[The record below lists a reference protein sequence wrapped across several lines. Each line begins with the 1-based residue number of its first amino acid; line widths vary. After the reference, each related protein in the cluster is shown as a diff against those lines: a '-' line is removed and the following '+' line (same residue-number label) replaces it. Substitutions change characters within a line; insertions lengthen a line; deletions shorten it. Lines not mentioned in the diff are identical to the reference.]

1 MTGDFFLTNWFLE
14 AMRWIYS
21 LTCAISESGF
31 GNVFLTIL
39 ISTILLRAL
48 TIFSDIKTRKSSAK
62 MAEVQPEIQR
72 LQKKYANDP
81 RRFQA
86 EQTKLMK
93 EKGVS
98 MWGSCLPM
106 LITMPLF
113 FCFIAAFRYW
123 GYEMN
128 LRLLVDENAME
139 LFKSFKFLWINNI
152 WQPDNGLTP
161 VLANGASFLATPQ
174 LSNLL
179 YLQEPGVGE
188 KLVEMGLAVTK
199 VYQGGVSYQLLSND
213 AAIAIYDAA
222 IQPFLDVYK
231 GYNNGWFVMSILAG
245 GTNFRELGGYE
256 ADEGKH
262 VKWGQIWRGIP
273 TCKLTGEADRAKL
286 DALGLRLILDLR
298 STEEARREPDYVP
311 DGARLVQICGL
322 CAEDGRE
329 ISFAPDDID
338 ALMKGRK
345 ETPDGSFFVQTMY
358 ERMLF
363 GNKAFKELFRALE
376 AGETPI
382 LFHCSA
388 GKDRT
393 GVAAMLILL
402 ALGASDET
410 ICADYLQTNLCRK
423 AEIEAR
429 MAAHADEIAKDPRR
443 ENFHRSAAGVSPE
456 AAPFVLRTIRAKYG
470 NAENYLEKEYGLTPA
485 RLMRLRRMYLE

>member
-98 MWGSCLPM
+98 MSGSCLPM

-199 VYQGGVSYQLLSND
+199 VYQGGVSYQILSND

-245 GTNFRELGGYE
+245 GTNFLSAWLMTKNTPAANEE
-256 ADEGKH
+256 AAKST
-262 VKWGQIWRGIP
+262 KWMNYLFPVMSFIFCLNYNAAFAIYW
-273 TCKLTGEADRAKL
+273 TLTSVIMIIVN
-286 DALGLRLILDLR
+286 LILNKKFPR
-298 STEEARREPDYVP
+298 TEPAK
-311 DGARLVQICGL
+311 
-322 CAEDGRE
+322 ED
-329 ISFAPDDID
+329 A
-338 ALMKGRK
+338 
-345 ETPDGSFFVQTMY
+345 
-358 ERMLF
+358 
-363 GNKAFKELFRALE
+363 NK
-376 AGETPI
+376 
-382 LFHCSA
+382 
-388 GKDRT
+388 
-393 GVAAMLILL
+393 
-402 ALGASDET
+402 
-410 ICADYLQTNLCRK
+410 
-423 AEIEAR
+423 
-429 MAAHADEIAKDPRR
+429 
-443 ENFHRSAAGVSPE
+443 
-456 AAPFVLRTIRAKYG
+456 
-470 NAENYLEKEYGLTPA
+470 
-485 RLMRLRRMYLE
+485 

>member
-199 VYQGGVSYQLLSND
+199 VYQGGVSSQILSND

-231 GYNNGWFVMSILAG
+231 GYNNGWFIMSILAG
-245 GTNFRELGGYE
+245 GTNFLSAWLMTKNTPAANEE
-256 ADEGKH
+256 AAKST
-262 VKWGQIWRGIP
+262 KWMNYLFPVMSFIFCLNYNAAFAIYW
-273 TCKLTGEADRAKL
+273 TLTSVIMIIVN
-286 DALGLRLILDLR
+286 LILNKKFPR
-298 STEEARREPDYVP
+298 TEPAKE
-311 DGARLVQICGL
+311 GA
-322 CAEDGRE
+322 D
-329 ISFAPDDID
+329 
-338 ALMKGRK
+338 K
-345 ETPDGSFFVQTMY
+345 
-358 ERMLF
+358 
-363 GNKAFKELFRALE
+363 
-376 AGETPI
+376 
-382 LFHCSA
+382 
-388 GKDRT
+388 
-393 GVAAMLILL
+393 
-402 ALGASDET
+402 
-410 ICADYLQTNLCRK
+410 
-423 AEIEAR
+423 
-429 MAAHADEIAKDPRR
+429 
-443 ENFHRSAAGVSPE
+443 
-456 AAPFVLRTIRAKYG
+456 
-470 NAENYLEKEYGLTPA
+470 
-485 RLMRLRRMYLE
+485 

>member
-1 MTGDFFLTNWFLE
+1 
-14 AMRWIYS
+14 MRWIYS

-199 VYQGGVSYQLLSND
+199 VYQGGVSYQILSND

-231 GYNNGWFVMSILAG
+231 GYNNGWFIMSILAG
-245 GTNFRELGGYE
+245 GTNFLSAWLMTKNTPAANEE
-256 ADEGKH
+256 AAKST
-262 VKWGQIWRGIP
+262 KWMNYLFPVMSFIFCLNYNAAFAIYW
-273 TCKLTGEADRAKL
+273 TLTSVIMIIVN
-286 DALGLRLILDLR
+286 LILNKKFPR
-298 STEEARREPDYVP
+298 TEPAK
-311 DGARLVQICGL
+311 
-322 CAEDGRE
+322 ED
-329 ISFAPDDID
+329 A
-338 ALMKGRK
+338 
-345 ETPDGSFFVQTMY
+345 
-358 ERMLF
+358 
-363 GNKAFKELFRALE
+363 NK
-376 AGETPI
+376 
-382 LFHCSA
+382 
-388 GKDRT
+388 
-393 GVAAMLILL
+393 
-402 ALGASDET
+402 
-410 ICADYLQTNLCRK
+410 
-423 AEIEAR
+423 
-429 MAAHADEIAKDPRR
+429 
-443 ENFHRSAAGVSPE
+443 
-456 AAPFVLRTIRAKYG
+456 
-470 NAENYLEKEYGLTPA
+470 
-485 RLMRLRRMYLE
+485 

>member
-199 VYQGGVSYQLLSND
+199 VYQGGVSYQLLSNET
-213 AAIAIYDAA
+213 AIAIYDAA

-231 GYNNGWFVMSILAG
+231 GYNNGWFIMSIIAG
-245 GTNFRELGGYE
+245 GTNFLSAWLMTKNTPAANEE
-256 ADEGKH
+256 AAKST
-262 VKWGQIWRGIP
+262 KWMNYLFPVMSFIFCLNYNAAFAIYW
-273 TCKLTGEADRAKL
+273 TLTSVIMIIVN
-286 DALGLRLILDLR
+286 LILNKKFPR
-298 STEEARREPDYVP
+298 TEPAK
-311 DGARLVQICGL
+311 
-322 CAEDGRE
+322 ED
-329 ISFAPDDID
+329 A
-338 ALMKGRK
+338 
-345 ETPDGSFFVQTMY
+345 
-358 ERMLF
+358 
-363 GNKAFKELFRALE
+363 NK
-376 AGETPI
+376 
-382 LFHCSA
+382 
-388 GKDRT
+388 
-393 GVAAMLILL
+393 
-402 ALGASDET
+402 
-410 ICADYLQTNLCRK
+410 
-423 AEIEAR
+423 
-429 MAAHADEIAKDPRR
+429 
-443 ENFHRSAAGVSPE
+443 
-456 AAPFVLRTIRAKYG
+456 
-470 NAENYLEKEYGLTPA
+470 
-485 RLMRLRRMYLE
+485 

>member
-199 VYQGGVSYQLLSND
+199 VYQGGVSYQLLSNET
-213 AAIAIYDAA
+213 AIAIYDAA

-231 GYNNGWFVMSILAG
+231 GYNNGWFIMSILAG
-245 GTNFRELGGYE
+245 GTNFLSAWLMTKKTPAANEE
-256 ADEGKH
+256 AAKST
-262 VKWGQIWRGIP
+262 KWMNYLFPIMSFIFCLNYNAAFAIYW
-273 TCKLTGEADRAKL
+273 TLTSVIMIIVN
-286 DALGLRLILDLR
+286 LILNKKFPR
-298 STEEARREPDYVP
+298 TEPAK
-311 DGARLVQICGL
+311 
-322 CAEDGRE
+322 ED
-329 ISFAPDDID
+329 
-338 ALMKGRK
+338 
-345 ETPDGSFFVQTMY
+345 
-358 ERMLF
+358 
-363 GNKAFKELFRALE
+363 
-376 AGETPI
+376 
-382 LFHCSA
+382 
-388 GKDRT
+388 
-393 GVAAMLILL
+393 
-402 ALGASDET
+402 
-410 ICADYLQTNLCRK
+410 ADK
-423 AEIEAR
+423 
-429 MAAHADEIAKDPRR
+429 
-443 ENFHRSAAGVSPE
+443 
-456 AAPFVLRTIRAKYG
+456 
-470 NAENYLEKEYGLTPA
+470 
-485 RLMRLRRMYLE
+485 

>member
-48 TIFSDIKTRKSSAK
+48 TIFSDITTRKSSAK

-199 VYQGGVSYQLLSND
+199 VYQGGVSYQILSND

-231 GYNNGWFVMSILAG
+231 GYNNGWFIMSILAG
-245 GTNFRELGGYE
+245 GTNFLSAWLMTKNTPAANEE
-256 ADEGKH
+256 AAKST
-262 VKWGQIWRGIP
+262 KWMNYLFPVMSFIFCLNYNAAFAIYW
-273 TCKLTGEADRAKL
+273 TLTSVIMIIVN
-286 DALGLRLILDLR
+286 LILNKKFPR
-298 STEEARREPDYVP
+298 TEPAK
-311 DGARLVQICGL
+311 
-322 CAEDGRE
+322 ED
-329 ISFAPDDID
+329 A
-338 ALMKGRK
+338 
-345 ETPDGSFFVQTMY
+345 
-358 ERMLF
+358 
-363 GNKAFKELFRALE
+363 NK
-376 AGETPI
+376 
-382 LFHCSA
+382 
-388 GKDRT
+388 
-393 GVAAMLILL
+393 
-402 ALGASDET
+402 
-410 ICADYLQTNLCRK
+410 
-423 AEIEAR
+423 
-429 MAAHADEIAKDPRR
+429 
-443 ENFHRSAAGVSPE
+443 
-456 AAPFVLRTIRAKYG
+456 
-470 NAENYLEKEYGLTPA
+470 
-485 RLMRLRRMYLE
+485 

>member
-245 GTNFRELGGYE
+245 GTNFLSAWLMTKNTPAANEE
-256 ADEGKH
+256 AAKST
-262 VKWGQIWRGIP
+262 KWMNYLFPVMSFIFCLNYNAAFAIYW
-273 TCKLTGEADRAKL
+273 TLTSVIMIIVN
-286 DALGLRLILDLR
+286 LILNKKFPK
-298 STEEARREPDYVP
+298 TEPVK
-311 DGARLVQICGL
+311 
-322 CAEDGRE
+322 ED
-329 ISFAPDDID
+329 A
-338 ALMKGRK
+338 
-345 ETPDGSFFVQTMY
+345 
-358 ERMLF
+358 
-363 GNKAFKELFRALE
+363 NK
-376 AGETPI
+376 
-382 LFHCSA
+382 
-388 GKDRT
+388 
-393 GVAAMLILL
+393 
-402 ALGASDET
+402 
-410 ICADYLQTNLCRK
+410 
-423 AEIEAR
+423 
-429 MAAHADEIAKDPRR
+429 
-443 ENFHRSAAGVSPE
+443 
-456 AAPFVLRTIRAKYG
+456 
-470 NAENYLEKEYGLTPA
+470 
-485 RLMRLRRMYLE
+485 

>member
-72 LQKKYANDP
+72 LQKRYANDP

-199 VYQGGVSYQLLSND
+199 VYQGGVSYQLLSNET
-213 AAIAIYDAA
+213 AIAIYDAA

-231 GYNNGWFVMSILAG
+231 GYNNGWFIMSILAG
-245 GTNFRELGGYE
+245 GTNFLSAWLMTKNTPAANEE
-256 ADEGKH
+256 AAKST
-262 VKWGQIWRGIP
+262 KWMNYLFPVMSFIFCLNYNAAFAIYW
-273 TCKLTGEADRAKL
+273 TLTSVIMIIVN
-286 DALGLRLILDLR
+286 LILNKKFPR
-298 STEEARREPDYVP
+298 TEPAK
-311 DGARLVQICGL
+311 
-322 CAEDGRE
+322 ED
-329 ISFAPDDID
+329 
-338 ALMKGRK
+338 
-345 ETPDGSFFVQTMY
+345 
-358 ERMLF
+358 
-363 GNKAFKELFRALE
+363 
-376 AGETPI
+376 
-382 LFHCSA
+382 
-388 GKDRT
+388 
-393 GVAAMLILL
+393 
-402 ALGASDET
+402 
-410 ICADYLQTNLCRK
+410 ADK
-423 AEIEAR
+423 
-429 MAAHADEIAKDPRR
+429 
-443 ENFHRSAAGVSPE
+443 
-456 AAPFVLRTIRAKYG
+456 
-470 NAENYLEKEYGLTPA
+470 
-485 RLMRLRRMYLE
+485 

>member
-199 VYQGGVSYQLLSND
+199 VYQGGVSYQLLSNET
-213 AAIAIYDAA
+213 AIAIYDAA

-245 GTNFRELGGYE
+245 GTNFLS
-256 ADEGKH
+256 A
-262 VKWGQIWRGIP
+262 W
-273 TCKLTGEADRAKL
+273 
-286 DALGLRLILDLR
+286 
-298 STEEARREPDYVP
+298 
-311 DGARLVQICGL
+311 
-322 CAEDGRE
+322 
-329 ISFAPDDID
+329 
-338 ALMKGRK
+338 LMTK
-345 ETPDGSFFVQTMY
+345 
-358 ERMLF
+358 
-363 GNKAFKELFRALE
+363 N
-376 AGETPI
+376 
-382 LFHCSA
+382 
-388 GKDRT
+388 
-393 GVAAMLILL
+393 
-402 ALGASDET
+402 
-410 ICADYLQTNLCRK
+410 
-423 AEIEAR
+423 
-429 MAAHADEIAKDPRR
+429 
-443 ENFHRSAAGVSPE
+443 
-456 AAPFVLRTIRAKYG
+456 
-470 NAENYLEKEYGLTPA
+470 TPA
-485 RLMRLRRMYLE
+485 AN

>member
-199 VYQGGVSYQLLSND
+199 VYQGGVSYQILSNET
-213 AAIAIYDAA
+213 AIAIYDAA

-245 GTNFRELGGYE
+245 GTNFLSAWLMTKNTPAANEE
-256 ADEGKH
+256 AAKST
-262 VKWGQIWRGIP
+262 KWMNYLFPIMSFIFCLNYNAAFAIYW
-273 TCKLTGEADRAKL
+273 TLTSVIMIIVN
-286 DALGLRLILDLR
+286 LILNKKFPR
-298 STEEARREPDYVP
+298 TEPAKE
-311 DGARLVQICGL
+311 GA
-322 CAEDGRE
+322 D
-329 ISFAPDDID
+329 
-338 ALMKGRK
+338 K
-345 ETPDGSFFVQTMY
+345 
-358 ERMLF
+358 
-363 GNKAFKELFRALE
+363 
-376 AGETPI
+376 
-382 LFHCSA
+382 
-388 GKDRT
+388 
-393 GVAAMLILL
+393 
-402 ALGASDET
+402 
-410 ICADYLQTNLCRK
+410 
-423 AEIEAR
+423 
-429 MAAHADEIAKDPRR
+429 
-443 ENFHRSAAGVSPE
+443 
-456 AAPFVLRTIRAKYG
+456 
-470 NAENYLEKEYGLTPA
+470 
-485 RLMRLRRMYLE
+485 

>member
-93 EKGVS
+93 EKGMS

-199 VYQGGVSYQLLSND
+199 VYQGGVSYQILSND

-231 GYNNGWFVMSILAG
+231 GYNNGWFIMSILAG
-245 GTNFRELGGYE
+245 GTNFLSAWLMTKNTPAANEE
-256 ADEGKH
+256 AAKST
-262 VKWGQIWRGIP
+262 KWMNYLFPVMSFIFCLNYNAAFAIYW
-273 TCKLTGEADRAKL
+273 TLTSVIMIIVN
-286 DALGLRLILDLR
+286 LILNKKFPR
-298 STEEARREPDYVP
+298 TEPAKE
-311 DGARLVQICGL
+311 GA
-322 CAEDGRE
+322 D
-329 ISFAPDDID
+329 
-338 ALMKGRK
+338 K
-345 ETPDGSFFVQTMY
+345 
-358 ERMLF
+358 
-363 GNKAFKELFRALE
+363 
-376 AGETPI
+376 
-382 LFHCSA
+382 
-388 GKDRT
+388 
-393 GVAAMLILL
+393 
-402 ALGASDET
+402 
-410 ICADYLQTNLCRK
+410 
-423 AEIEAR
+423 
-429 MAAHADEIAKDPRR
+429 
-443 ENFHRSAAGVSPE
+443 
-456 AAPFVLRTIRAKYG
+456 
-470 NAENYLEKEYGLTPA
+470 
-485 RLMRLRRMYLE
+485 

>member
-39 ISTILLRAL
+39 ISTILLRVL

-245 GTNFRELGGYE
+245 GTNFLSAWLMTKNTPAANEE
-256 ADEGKH
+256 AAKST
-262 VKWGQIWRGIP
+262 KWMNYLFPVMSFIFCLNYNAAFAIYW
-273 TCKLTGEADRAKL
+273 TLTSVIMIIVN
-286 DALGLRLILDLR
+286 LILNKKFPR
-298 STEEARREPDYVP
+298 TESVK
-311 DGARLVQICGL
+311 
-322 CAEDGRE
+322 ED
-329 ISFAPDDID
+329 
-338 ALMKGRK
+338 
-345 ETPDGSFFVQTMY
+345 
-358 ERMLF
+358 
-363 GNKAFKELFRALE
+363 
-376 AGETPI
+376 
-382 LFHCSA
+382 
-388 GKDRT
+388 
-393 GVAAMLILL
+393 
-402 ALGASDET
+402 
-410 ICADYLQTNLCRK
+410 ADK
-423 AEIEAR
+423 
-429 MAAHADEIAKDPRR
+429 
-443 ENFHRSAAGVSPE
+443 
-456 AAPFVLRTIRAKYG
+456 
-470 NAENYLEKEYGLTPA
+470 
-485 RLMRLRRMYLE
+485 

>member
-1 MTGDFFLTNWFLE
+1 MTNWFLE

-199 VYQGGVSYQLLSND
+199 VYQGGVSYQILSND

-231 GYNNGWFVMSILAG
+231 GYNNGWFIMSILAG
-245 GTNFRELGGYE
+245 GTNFLSAWLMTKNTPAANEE
-256 ADEGKH
+256 AAKST
-262 VKWGQIWRGIP
+262 KWMNYLFPVMSFIFCLNYNAAFAIYW
-273 TCKLTGEADRAKL
+273 TLTSVIMIIVN
-286 DALGLRLILDLR
+286 LILNKKFPR
-298 STEEARREPDYVP
+298 TEPAK
-311 DGARLVQICGL
+311 
-322 CAEDGRE
+322 ED
-329 ISFAPDDID
+329 A
-338 ALMKGRK
+338 
-345 ETPDGSFFVQTMY
+345 
-358 ERMLF
+358 
-363 GNKAFKELFRALE
+363 NK
-376 AGETPI
+376 
-382 LFHCSA
+382 
-388 GKDRT
+388 
-393 GVAAMLILL
+393 
-402 ALGASDET
+402 
-410 ICADYLQTNLCRK
+410 
-423 AEIEAR
+423 
-429 MAAHADEIAKDPRR
+429 
-443 ENFHRSAAGVSPE
+443 
-456 AAPFVLRTIRAKYG
+456 
-470 NAENYLEKEYGLTPA
+470 
-485 RLMRLRRMYLE
+485 

>member
-21 LTCAISESGF
+21 LTCAISERGF

-231 GYNNGWFVMSILAG
+231 GYNNGWFIMSILAG
-245 GTNFRELGGYE
+245 GTNFLSAWLMTKNTPAANEE
-256 ADEGKH
+256 AAKST
-262 VKWGQIWRGIP
+262 KWMNYLFPVMSFIFCLNYNAAFAIYW
-273 TCKLTGEADRAKL
+273 TLTSVIMIIVN
-286 DALGLRLILDLR
+286 LILNKKFPR
-298 STEEARREPDYVP
+298 TEPAK
-311 DGARLVQICGL
+311 
-322 CAEDGRE
+322 ED
-329 ISFAPDDID
+329 
-338 ALMKGRK
+338 
-345 ETPDGSFFVQTMY
+345 
-358 ERMLF
+358 
-363 GNKAFKELFRALE
+363 
-376 AGETPI
+376 
-382 LFHCSA
+382 
-388 GKDRT
+388 
-393 GVAAMLILL
+393 
-402 ALGASDET
+402 
-410 ICADYLQTNLCRK
+410 ADK
-423 AEIEAR
+423 
-429 MAAHADEIAKDPRR
+429 
-443 ENFHRSAAGVSPE
+443 
-456 AAPFVLRTIRAKYG
+456 
-470 NAENYLEKEYGLTPA
+470 
-485 RLMRLRRMYLE
+485 

>member
-72 LQKKYANDP
+72 LPKKYANDP

-231 GYNNGWFVMSILAG
+231 GYNNGWFIMSILAG
-245 GTNFRELGGYE
+245 GTNFLSAWLMTKNTPAANEE
-256 ADEGKH
+256 AAKST
-262 VKWGQIWRGIP
+262 KWMNYLFPVMSFIFCLNYNAAFAIYW
-273 TCKLTGEADRAKL
+273 TLTSVIMIIVN
-286 DALGLRLILDLR
+286 LILNKKFPR
-298 STEEARREPDYVP
+298 TEPAK
-311 DGARLVQICGL
+311 
-322 CAEDGRE
+322 ED
-329 ISFAPDDID
+329 A
-338 ALMKGRK
+338 
-345 ETPDGSFFVQTMY
+345 
-358 ERMLF
+358 
-363 GNKAFKELFRALE
+363 NK
-376 AGETPI
+376 
-382 LFHCSA
+382 
-388 GKDRT
+388 
-393 GVAAMLILL
+393 
-402 ALGASDET
+402 
-410 ICADYLQTNLCRK
+410 
-423 AEIEAR
+423 
-429 MAAHADEIAKDPRR
+429 
-443 ENFHRSAAGVSPE
+443 
-456 AAPFVLRTIRAKYG
+456 
-470 NAENYLEKEYGLTPA
+470 
-485 RLMRLRRMYLE
+485 

>member
-199 VYQGGVSYQLLSND
+199 VYQGGVSYQLLSNET
-213 AAIAIYDAA
+213 AIAIYDAA

-231 GYNNGWFVMSILAG
+231 GYNNGWFIMSILAG
-245 GTNFRELGGYE
+245 GTNFLSAWLMTKNTPAANEE
-256 ADEGKH
+256 AAKST
-262 VKWGQIWRGIP
+262 KWMNYLFPIMSFIFCLNYNAAFAIYW
-273 TCKLTGEADRAKL
+273 TLTSVIMIIVN
-286 DALGLRLILDLR
+286 LILNKKFPR
-298 STEEARREPDYVP
+298 TEPAK
-311 DGARLVQICGL
+311 
-322 CAEDGRE
+322 ED
-329 ISFAPDDID
+329 
-338 ALMKGRK
+338 
-345 ETPDGSFFVQTMY
+345 
-358 ERMLF
+358 
-363 GNKAFKELFRALE
+363 
-376 AGETPI
+376 
-382 LFHCSA
+382 
-388 GKDRT
+388 
-393 GVAAMLILL
+393 
-402 ALGASDET
+402 
-410 ICADYLQTNLCRK
+410 ADK
-423 AEIEAR
+423 
-429 MAAHADEIAKDPRR
+429 
-443 ENFHRSAAGVSPE
+443 
-456 AAPFVLRTIRAKYG
+456 
-470 NAENYLEKEYGLTPA
+470 
-485 RLMRLRRMYLE
+485 

>member
-21 LTCAISESGF
+21 LTCSISASGF

-179 YLQEPGVGE
+179 YLNEPGVGE

-245 GTNFRELGGYE
+245 GTNFLSAWLMTKNTPAANEE
-256 ADEGKH
+256 AAKST
-262 VKWGQIWRGIP
+262 KWMNYLFPIMSFIFCLNYNAAFAIYW
-273 TCKLTGEADRAKL
+273 TLTSVIMIIVN
-286 DALGLRLILDLR
+286 LILNKKFPR
-298 STEEARREPDYVP
+298 TEPAKE
-311 DGARLVQICGL
+311 GA
-322 CAEDGRE
+322 D
-329 ISFAPDDID
+329 
-338 ALMKGRK
+338 K
-345 ETPDGSFFVQTMY
+345 
-358 ERMLF
+358 
-363 GNKAFKELFRALE
+363 
-376 AGETPI
+376 
-382 LFHCSA
+382 
-388 GKDRT
+388 
-393 GVAAMLILL
+393 
-402 ALGASDET
+402 
-410 ICADYLQTNLCRK
+410 
-423 AEIEAR
+423 
-429 MAAHADEIAKDPRR
+429 
-443 ENFHRSAAGVSPE
+443 
-456 AAPFVLRTIRAKYG
+456 
-470 NAENYLEKEYGLTPA
+470 
-485 RLMRLRRMYLE
+485 

>member
-21 LTCAISESGF
+21 LTCSISASGF

-152 WQPDNGLTP
+152 WQPDNGLSP
-161 VLANGASFLATPQ
+161 VLASGASFLATPQ

-179 YLQEPGVGE
+179 YLNEPGVGE

-199 VYQGGVSYQLLSND
+199 VYQGGVSYQILSND

-245 GTNFRELGGYE
+245 GTNFLS
-256 ADEGKH
+256 AWLMTKNT
-262 VKWGQIWRGIP
+262 P
-273 TCKLTGEADRAKL
+273 AAN
-286 DALGLRLILDLR
+286 
-298 STEEARREPDYVP
+298 EEA
-311 DGARLVQICGL
+311 
-322 CAEDGRE
+322 
-329 ISFAPDDID
+329 
-338 ALMKGRK
+338 
-345 ETPDGSFFVQTMY
+345 
-358 ERMLF
+358 
-363 GNKAFKELFRALE
+363 
-376 AGETPI
+376 
-382 LFHCSA
+382 
-388 GKDRT
+388 
-393 GVAAMLILL
+393 
-402 ALGASDET
+402 
-410 ICADYLQTNLCRK
+410 
-423 AEIEAR
+423 
-429 MAAHADEIAKDPRR
+429 AK
-443 ENFHRSAAGVSPE
+443 S
-456 AAPFVLRTIRAKYG
+456 TKWM
-470 NAENYLEKEYGLTPA
+470 NYLFPIMSFIFCLNYNAAFAIYWTLTSIIMIIVNIILNKKFPRTAPVKEDA
-485 RLMRLRRMYLE
+485 NK

>member
-93 EKGVS
+93 ENGVS

-231 GYNNGWFVMSILAG
+231 GYNNGWFIMSILAG
-245 GTNFRELGGYE
+245 GTNFLSAWLMTKNTPAANEE
-256 ADEGKH
+256 AAKST
-262 VKWGQIWRGIP
+262 KWMNYLFPVMSFIFCLNYNAAFAIYW
-273 TCKLTGEADRAKL
+273 TLTSVIMIIVN
-286 DALGLRLILDLR
+286 LILNKKFPR
-298 STEEARREPDYVP
+298 TEPAK
-311 DGARLVQICGL
+311 
-322 CAEDGRE
+322 ED
-329 ISFAPDDID
+329 A
-338 ALMKGRK
+338 
-345 ETPDGSFFVQTMY
+345 
-358 ERMLF
+358 
-363 GNKAFKELFRALE
+363 NK
-376 AGETPI
+376 
-382 LFHCSA
+382 
-388 GKDRT
+388 
-393 GVAAMLILL
+393 
-402 ALGASDET
+402 
-410 ICADYLQTNLCRK
+410 
-423 AEIEAR
+423 
-429 MAAHADEIAKDPRR
+429 
-443 ENFHRSAAGVSPE
+443 
-456 AAPFVLRTIRAKYG
+456 
-470 NAENYLEKEYGLTPA
+470 
-485 RLMRLRRMYLE
+485 

>member
-128 LRLLVDENAME
+128 IRLLVDENAME

-199 VYQGGVSYQLLSND
+199 VYQGGVSYQLLSNET
-213 AAIAIYDAA
+213 AIAIYDAA

-231 GYNNGWFVMSILAG
+231 GYNNGWFIMSILAG
-245 GTNFRELGGYE
+245 GTNFLSAWLMTKNTPAANEE
-256 ADEGKH
+256 AAKST
-262 VKWGQIWRGIP
+262 KWMNYLFPVMSFIFCLNYNAAFAIYW
-273 TCKLTGEADRAKL
+273 TLTSVIMIIVN
-286 DALGLRLILDLR
+286 LILNKKFPR
-298 STEEARREPDYVP
+298 TEPAK
-311 DGARLVQICGL
+311 
-322 CAEDGRE
+322 ED
-329 ISFAPDDID
+329 A
-338 ALMKGRK
+338 
-345 ETPDGSFFVQTMY
+345 
-358 ERMLF
+358 
-363 GNKAFKELFRALE
+363 NK
-376 AGETPI
+376 
-382 LFHCSA
+382 
-388 GKDRT
+388 
-393 GVAAMLILL
+393 
-402 ALGASDET
+402 
-410 ICADYLQTNLCRK
+410 
-423 AEIEAR
+423 
-429 MAAHADEIAKDPRR
+429 
-443 ENFHRSAAGVSPE
+443 
-456 AAPFVLRTIRAKYG
+456 
-470 NAENYLEKEYGLTPA
+470 
-485 RLMRLRRMYLE
+485 

>member
-1 MTGDFFLTNWFLE
+1 MTNWFLE

-199 VYQGGVSYQLLSND
+199 VYQGGVSYQILSND

-231 GYNNGWFVMSILAG
+231 GYNNGWFIMSILAG
-245 GTNFRELGGYE
+245 GTNFLSAWLMTKNTPAANEE
-256 ADEGKH
+256 AAKST
-262 VKWGQIWRGIP
+262 KWMNYLFPIMSFIFCLNYNAAFAIYW
-273 TCKLTGEADRAKL
+273 TLTSVIMIIVN
-286 DALGLRLILDLR
+286 LILNKKFPR
-298 STEEARREPDYVP
+298 TEPAK
-311 DGARLVQICGL
+311 
-322 CAEDGRE
+322 ED
-329 ISFAPDDID
+329 A
-338 ALMKGRK
+338 
-345 ETPDGSFFVQTMY
+345 
-358 ERMLF
+358 
-363 GNKAFKELFRALE
+363 NK
-376 AGETPI
+376 
-382 LFHCSA
+382 
-388 GKDRT
+388 
-393 GVAAMLILL
+393 
-402 ALGASDET
+402 
-410 ICADYLQTNLCRK
+410 
-423 AEIEAR
+423 
-429 MAAHADEIAKDPRR
+429 
-443 ENFHRSAAGVSPE
+443 
-456 AAPFVLRTIRAKYG
+456 
-470 NAENYLEKEYGLTPA
+470 
-485 RLMRLRRMYLE
+485 

>member
-161 VLANGASFLATPQ
+161 VLANVASFLATPQ

-199 VYQGGVSYQLLSND
+199 VYQGGVSYQILSND

-231 GYNNGWFVMSILAG
+231 GYNNGWFIMSILAG
-245 GTNFRELGGYE
+245 GTNFLSAWLMTKNTPAANEE
-256 ADEGKH
+256 AAKST
-262 VKWGQIWRGIP
+262 KWMNYLFPVMSFIFCLNYNAAFAIYW
-273 TCKLTGEADRAKL
+273 TLTSVIMIIVN
-286 DALGLRLILDLR
+286 LILNKKFPR
-298 STEEARREPDYVP
+298 TEPAK
-311 DGARLVQICGL
+311 
-322 CAEDGRE
+322 ED
-329 ISFAPDDID
+329 
-338 ALMKGRK
+338 
-345 ETPDGSFFVQTMY
+345 
-358 ERMLF
+358 
-363 GNKAFKELFRALE
+363 
-376 AGETPI
+376 
-382 LFHCSA
+382 
-388 GKDRT
+388 
-393 GVAAMLILL
+393 
-402 ALGASDET
+402 
-410 ICADYLQTNLCRK
+410 ADK
-423 AEIEAR
+423 
-429 MAAHADEIAKDPRR
+429 
-443 ENFHRSAAGVSPE
+443 
-456 AAPFVLRTIRAKYG
+456 
-470 NAENYLEKEYGLTPA
+470 
-485 RLMRLRRMYLE
+485 

>member
-231 GYNNGWFVMSILAG
+231 GYNNGWFIMSILAG
-245 GTNFRELGGYE
+245 GTNFLSAWLMTKNTPAANEE
-256 ADEGKH
+256 AAKST
-262 VKWGQIWRGIP
+262 KWMNYLFPVMSFIFCLNYNAAFAIYW
-273 TCKLTGEADRAKL
+273 TLTSVIMIIVN
-286 DALGLRLILDLR
+286 LILNKKFPK
-298 STEEARREPDYVP
+298 TEPAK
-311 DGARLVQICGL
+311 
-322 CAEDGRE
+322 ED
-329 ISFAPDDID
+329 
-338 ALMKGRK
+338 
-345 ETPDGSFFVQTMY
+345 
-358 ERMLF
+358 
-363 GNKAFKELFRALE
+363 
-376 AGETPI
+376 
-382 LFHCSA
+382 
-388 GKDRT
+388 
-393 GVAAMLILL
+393 
-402 ALGASDET
+402 
-410 ICADYLQTNLCRK
+410 ADK
-423 AEIEAR
+423 
-429 MAAHADEIAKDPRR
+429 
-443 ENFHRSAAGVSPE
+443 
-456 AAPFVLRTIRAKYG
+456 
-470 NAENYLEKEYGLTPA
+470 
-485 RLMRLRRMYLE
+485 

>member
-128 LRLLVDENAME
+128 LRLLVDENSME

-199 VYQGGVSYQLLSND
+199 VYQGGVSYQLLSNET
-213 AAIAIYDAA
+213 AIAIYDAA

-231 GYNNGWFVMSILAG
+231 GYNNGWFIMSILAG
-245 GTNFRELGGYE
+245 GTNFLSAWLMTKNTPAANEE
-256 ADEGKH
+256 AAKST
-262 VKWGQIWRGIP
+262 KWMNYLFPVMSFIFCLNYNAAFAIYW
-273 TCKLTGEADRAKL
+273 TLTSVIMIIVN
-286 DALGLRLILDLR
+286 LILNKKFPR
-298 STEEARREPDYVP
+298 TEPAK
-311 DGARLVQICGL
+311 
-322 CAEDGRE
+322 ED
-329 ISFAPDDID
+329 
-338 ALMKGRK
+338 
-345 ETPDGSFFVQTMY
+345 
-358 ERMLF
+358 
-363 GNKAFKELFRALE
+363 
-376 AGETPI
+376 
-382 LFHCSA
+382 
-388 GKDRT
+388 
-393 GVAAMLILL
+393 
-402 ALGASDET
+402 
-410 ICADYLQTNLCRK
+410 ADK
-423 AEIEAR
+423 
-429 MAAHADEIAKDPRR
+429 
-443 ENFHRSAAGVSPE
+443 
-456 AAPFVLRTIRAKYG
+456 
-470 NAENYLEKEYGLTPA
+470 
-485 RLMRLRRMYLE
+485 

>member
-231 GYNNGWFVMSILAG
+231 GYNNGWFIMSILAG
-245 GTNFRELGGYE
+245 GTNFLSACLKTKNTPAANEE
-256 ADEGKH
+256 AAKST
-262 VKWGQIWRGIP
+262 KWMNYLFPIMSFIFCLNYNAAFAIYW
-273 TCKLTGEADRAKL
+273 TLTSVIMIIVN
-286 DALGLRLILDLR
+286 LILNKKFPR
-298 STEEARREPDYVP
+298 TEPAK
-311 DGARLVQICGL
+311 
-322 CAEDGRE
+322 ED
-329 ISFAPDDID
+329 A
-338 ALMKGRK
+338 
-345 ETPDGSFFVQTMY
+345 
-358 ERMLF
+358 
-363 GNKAFKELFRALE
+363 NK
-376 AGETPI
+376 
-382 LFHCSA
+382 
-388 GKDRT
+388 
-393 GVAAMLILL
+393 
-402 ALGASDET
+402 
-410 ICADYLQTNLCRK
+410 
-423 AEIEAR
+423 
-429 MAAHADEIAKDPRR
+429 
-443 ENFHRSAAGVSPE
+443 
-456 AAPFVLRTIRAKYG
+456 
-470 NAENYLEKEYGLTPA
+470 
-485 RLMRLRRMYLE
+485 

>member
-199 VYQGGVSYQLLSND
+199 VYQGGVSYQLLSNET
-213 AAIAIYDAA
+213 AIAIYDAA

-245 GTNFRELGGYE
+245 GTNFLSAWLMTKNTPAANEE
-256 ADEGKH
+256 AAKST
-262 VKWGQIWRGIP
+262 KWMNYLFPVMSFIFCLNYNAAFAIYW
-273 TCKLTGEADRAKL
+273 TLTSVIMIIVN
-286 DALGLRLILDLR
+286 LILNKKFPR
-298 STEEARREPDYVP
+298 TEPAK
-311 DGARLVQICGL
+311 
-322 CAEDGRE
+322 ED
-329 ISFAPDDID
+329 
-338 ALMKGRK
+338 
-345 ETPDGSFFVQTMY
+345 
-358 ERMLF
+358 
-363 GNKAFKELFRALE
+363 
-376 AGETPI
+376 
-382 LFHCSA
+382 
-388 GKDRT
+388 
-393 GVAAMLILL
+393 
-402 ALGASDET
+402 
-410 ICADYLQTNLCRK
+410 ADK
-423 AEIEAR
+423 
-429 MAAHADEIAKDPRR
+429 
-443 ENFHRSAAGVSPE
+443 
-456 AAPFVLRTIRAKYG
+456 
-470 NAENYLEKEYGLTPA
+470 
-485 RLMRLRRMYLE
+485 

>member
-199 VYQGGVSYQLLSND
+199 VYQGGVSYQILSNET
-213 AAIAIYDAA
+213 AIAIYDAT

-245 GTNFRELGGYE
+245 GTNFLSAWLMTKNTPAANEE
-256 ADEGKH
+256 AAKST
-262 VKWGQIWRGIP
+262 KWMNYLFPVMSFIFCLNYNAAFAIYW
-273 TCKLTGEADRAKL
+273 TLTSVIMIIVN
-286 DALGLRLILDLR
+286 LILNKKFPR
-298 STEEARREPDYVP
+298 TEPAK
-311 DGARLVQICGL
+311 
-322 CAEDGRE
+322 ED
-329 ISFAPDDID
+329 
-338 ALMKGRK
+338 
-345 ETPDGSFFVQTMY
+345 
-358 ERMLF
+358 
-363 GNKAFKELFRALE
+363 
-376 AGETPI
+376 
-382 LFHCSA
+382 
-388 GKDRT
+388 
-393 GVAAMLILL
+393 
-402 ALGASDET
+402 
-410 ICADYLQTNLCRK
+410 ADK
-423 AEIEAR
+423 
-429 MAAHADEIAKDPRR
+429 
-443 ENFHRSAAGVSPE
+443 
-456 AAPFVLRTIRAKYG
+456 
-470 NAENYLEKEYGLTPA
+470 
-485 RLMRLRRMYLE
+485 

>member
-231 GYNNGWFVMSILAG
+231 GYNNGWFIISILAG
-245 GTNFRELGGYE
+245 GTNFLSAWLMTKNTPAANEE
-256 ADEGKH
+256 AAKST
-262 VKWGQIWRGIP
+262 KWMNYLFPVMSFIFCLNYNAAFAIYW
-273 TCKLTGEADRAKL
+273 TLTSVIMIIVN
-286 DALGLRLILDLR
+286 LILNKKFPR
-298 STEEARREPDYVP
+298 TEPAK
-311 DGARLVQICGL
+311 
-322 CAEDGRE
+322 ED
-329 ISFAPDDID
+329 A
-338 ALMKGRK
+338 
-345 ETPDGSFFVQTMY
+345 
-358 ERMLF
+358 
-363 GNKAFKELFRALE
+363 NK
-376 AGETPI
+376 
-382 LFHCSA
+382 
-388 GKDRT
+388 
-393 GVAAMLILL
+393 
-402 ALGASDET
+402 
-410 ICADYLQTNLCRK
+410 
-423 AEIEAR
+423 
-429 MAAHADEIAKDPRR
+429 
-443 ENFHRSAAGVSPE
+443 
-456 AAPFVLRTIRAKYG
+456 
-470 NAENYLEKEYGLTPA
+470 
-485 RLMRLRRMYLE
+485 

>member
-199 VYQGGVSYQLLSND
+199 VYQGGVSYQILSNET
-213 AAIAIYDAA
+213 AIAIYDAA

-245 GTNFRELGGYE
+245 GTNFLSAWLMTKNTPAANEE
-256 ADEGKH
+256 AAKST
-262 VKWGQIWRGIP
+262 KWMNYLFPVMSFIFCLNYNAAFAIYW
-273 TCKLTGEADRAKL
+273 TLTSVIMIIVN
-286 DALGLRLILDLR
+286 LILNKKFPR
-298 STEEARREPDYVP
+298 TEPMK
-311 DGARLVQICGL
+311 
-322 CAEDGRE
+322 ED
-329 ISFAPDDID
+329 A
-338 ALMKGRK
+338 
-345 ETPDGSFFVQTMY
+345 
-358 ERMLF
+358 
-363 GNKAFKELFRALE
+363 NK
-376 AGETPI
+376 
-382 LFHCSA
+382 
-388 GKDRT
+388 
-393 GVAAMLILL
+393 
-402 ALGASDET
+402 
-410 ICADYLQTNLCRK
+410 
-423 AEIEAR
+423 
-429 MAAHADEIAKDPRR
+429 
-443 ENFHRSAAGVSPE
+443 
-456 AAPFVLRTIRAKYG
+456 
-470 NAENYLEKEYGLTPA
+470 
-485 RLMRLRRMYLE
+485 

>member
-199 VYQGGVSYQLLSND
+199 VYQGGVSYQILSNE

-231 GYNNGWFVMSILAG
+231 GYNNGWFIMSILAG
-245 GTNFRELGGYE
+245 GTNFLSAWLMTKNTPAANEE
-256 ADEGKH
+256 AAKST
-262 VKWGQIWRGIP
+262 KWMNYLFPIMSFIFCLNYNAAFAIYW
-273 TCKLTGEADRAKL
+273 TLTSVIMIIVN
-286 DALGLRLILDLR
+286 LILNKKFPR
-298 STEEARREPDYVP
+298 TEPAK
-311 DGARLVQICGL
+311 
-322 CAEDGRE
+322 ED
-329 ISFAPDDID
+329 A
-338 ALMKGRK
+338 
-345 ETPDGSFFVQTMY
+345 
-358 ERMLF
+358 
-363 GNKAFKELFRALE
+363 NK
-376 AGETPI
+376 
-382 LFHCSA
+382 
-388 GKDRT
+388 
-393 GVAAMLILL
+393 
-402 ALGASDET
+402 
-410 ICADYLQTNLCRK
+410 
-423 AEIEAR
+423 
-429 MAAHADEIAKDPRR
+429 
-443 ENFHRSAAGVSPE
+443 
-456 AAPFVLRTIRAKYG
+456 
-470 NAENYLEKEYGLTPA
+470 
-485 RLMRLRRMYLE
+485 

>member
-39 ISTILLRAL
+39 ISTILLRVL

-245 GTNFRELGGYE
+245 GTNFLSAWLMTKNTPAANEE
-256 ADEGKH
+256 AAKST
-262 VKWGQIWRGIP
+262 KWMNYLFPVMSFIFCLNYNAAFAIYW
-273 TCKLTGEADRAKL
+273 TLTSVIMIIVN
-286 DALGLRLILDLR
+286 LILNKKFPR
-298 STEEARREPDYVP
+298 TEPVK
-311 DGARLVQICGL
+311 
-322 CAEDGRE
+322 ED
-329 ISFAPDDID
+329 
-338 ALMKGRK
+338 
-345 ETPDGSFFVQTMY
+345 
-358 ERMLF
+358 
-363 GNKAFKELFRALE
+363 
-376 AGETPI
+376 
-382 LFHCSA
+382 
-388 GKDRT
+388 
-393 GVAAMLILL
+393 
-402 ALGASDET
+402 
-410 ICADYLQTNLCRK
+410 ADK
-423 AEIEAR
+423 
-429 MAAHADEIAKDPRR
+429 
-443 ENFHRSAAGVSPE
+443 
-456 AAPFVLRTIRAKYG
+456 
-470 NAENYLEKEYGLTPA
+470 
-485 RLMRLRRMYLE
+485 

>member
-231 GYNNGWFVMSILAG
+231 GYNNGWFIMSILAG
-245 GTNFRELGGYE
+245 GTNFLSAWLMTKNTPAANEE
-256 ADEGKH
+256 AAKST
-262 VKWGQIWRGIP
+262 KWMNYLFPVMSFIFCLNYNAEFAIYW
-273 TCKLTGEADRAKL
+273 TLTSVIMIIVN
-286 DALGLRLILDLR
+286 LILNKKFPR
-298 STEEARREPDYVP
+298 TEPAK
-311 DGARLVQICGL
+311 
-322 CAEDGRE
+322 ED
-329 ISFAPDDID
+329 
-338 ALMKGRK
+338 
-345 ETPDGSFFVQTMY
+345 
-358 ERMLF
+358 
-363 GNKAFKELFRALE
+363 
-376 AGETPI
+376 
-382 LFHCSA
+382 
-388 GKDRT
+388 
-393 GVAAMLILL
+393 
-402 ALGASDET
+402 
-410 ICADYLQTNLCRK
+410 ADK
-423 AEIEAR
+423 
-429 MAAHADEIAKDPRR
+429 
-443 ENFHRSAAGVSPE
+443 
-456 AAPFVLRTIRAKYG
+456 
-470 NAENYLEKEYGLTPA
+470 
-485 RLMRLRRMYLE
+485 

>member
-245 GTNFRELGGYE
+245 GTNFLSAWLMTKNTPAANEE
-256 ADEGKH
+256 AAKST
-262 VKWGQIWRGIP
+262 KWMNYLFPVMSFIFCLNYNAAFAIYW
-273 TCKLTGEADRAKL
+273 TLTSVIMIIVN
-286 DALGLRLILDLR
+286 LILNKKFPR
-298 STEEARREPDYVP
+298 TEPAKE
-311 DGARLVQICGL
+311 GA
-322 CAEDGRE
+322 D
-329 ISFAPDDID
+329 
-338 ALMKGRK
+338 K
-345 ETPDGSFFVQTMY
+345 
-358 ERMLF
+358 
-363 GNKAFKELFRALE
+363 
-376 AGETPI
+376 
-382 LFHCSA
+382 
-388 GKDRT
+388 
-393 GVAAMLILL
+393 
-402 ALGASDET
+402 
-410 ICADYLQTNLCRK
+410 
-423 AEIEAR
+423 
-429 MAAHADEIAKDPRR
+429 
-443 ENFHRSAAGVSPE
+443 
-456 AAPFVLRTIRAKYG
+456 
-470 NAENYLEKEYGLTPA
+470 
-485 RLMRLRRMYLE
+485 

>member
-161 VLANGASFLATPQ
+161 VLANGASFLATPE

-179 YLQEPGVGE
+179 YLNEPGVGE

-199 VYQGGVSYQLLSND
+199 VYQGGVSYQILSNET
-213 AAIAIYDAA
+213 AIAIYDAA

-231 GYNNGWFVMSILAG
+231 GYNNGWFIMSILAG
-245 GTNFRELGGYE
+245 GTNFLSAWLMTKNTPAANEE
-256 ADEGKH
+256 AAKST
-262 VKWGQIWRGIP
+262 KWMNYLFPVMSFIFCLNYNAAFAIYW
-273 TCKLTGEADRAKL
+273 TLTSVIMIIVN
-286 DALGLRLILDLR
+286 LILNKKFPR
-298 STEEARREPDYVP
+298 TEPMK
-311 DGARLVQICGL
+311 
-322 CAEDGRE
+322 ED
-329 ISFAPDDID
+329 A
-338 ALMKGRK
+338 
-345 ETPDGSFFVQTMY
+345 
-358 ERMLF
+358 
-363 GNKAFKELFRALE
+363 NK
-376 AGETPI
+376 
-382 LFHCSA
+382 
-388 GKDRT
+388 
-393 GVAAMLILL
+393 
-402 ALGASDET
+402 
-410 ICADYLQTNLCRK
+410 
-423 AEIEAR
+423 
-429 MAAHADEIAKDPRR
+429 
-443 ENFHRSAAGVSPE
+443 
-456 AAPFVLRTIRAKYG
+456 
-470 NAENYLEKEYGLTPA
+470 
-485 RLMRLRRMYLE
+485 

>member
-39 ISTILLRAL
+39 ISTILLRAM

-199 VYQGGVSYQLLSND
+199 VYQGGVSYQLLSNET
-213 AAIAIYDAA
+213 AIAIYDAA

-231 GYNNGWFVMSILAG
+231 GYNNGWFIMSILAG
-245 GTNFRELGGYE
+245 GTNFLSAWLMTKNTPAANEE
-256 ADEGKH
+256 AAKST
-262 VKWGQIWRGIP
+262 KWMNYLFPVMSFIFCLNYNAAFAIYW
-273 TCKLTGEADRAKL
+273 TLTSVIMIIVN
-286 DALGLRLILDLR
+286 LILNKKFPR
-298 STEEARREPDYVP
+298 TEPAK
-311 DGARLVQICGL
+311 
-322 CAEDGRE
+322 ED
-329 ISFAPDDID
+329 
-338 ALMKGRK
+338 
-345 ETPDGSFFVQTMY
+345 
-358 ERMLF
+358 
-363 GNKAFKELFRALE
+363 
-376 AGETPI
+376 
-382 LFHCSA
+382 
-388 GKDRT
+388 
-393 GVAAMLILL
+393 
-402 ALGASDET
+402 
-410 ICADYLQTNLCRK
+410 ADK
-423 AEIEAR
+423 
-429 MAAHADEIAKDPRR
+429 
-443 ENFHRSAAGVSPE
+443 
-456 AAPFVLRTIRAKYG
+456 
-470 NAENYLEKEYGLTPA
+470 
-485 RLMRLRRMYLE
+485 

>member
-199 VYQGGVSYQLLSND
+199 VYQGGVSYQLLSNET
-213 AAIAIYDAA
+213 AIAIYDAA

-245 GTNFRELGGYE
+245 GTNFLSAWLMTKNTPAANEE
-256 ADEGKH
+256 AAKST
-262 VKWGQIWRGIP
+262 KWMNYLFPVMSFIFCLNYNAAFAIYW
-273 TCKLTGEADRAKL
+273 TLTSVIMIIVN
-286 DALGLRLILDLR
+286 LILNKKFPR
-298 STEEARREPDYVP
+298 TEPVK
-311 DGARLVQICGL
+311 
-322 CAEDGRE
+322 ED
-329 ISFAPDDID
+329 A
-338 ALMKGRK
+338 
-345 ETPDGSFFVQTMY
+345 
-358 ERMLF
+358 
-363 GNKAFKELFRALE
+363 NK
-376 AGETPI
+376 
-382 LFHCSA
+382 
-388 GKDRT
+388 
-393 GVAAMLILL
+393 
-402 ALGASDET
+402 
-410 ICADYLQTNLCRK
+410 
-423 AEIEAR
+423 
-429 MAAHADEIAKDPRR
+429 
-443 ENFHRSAAGVSPE
+443 
-456 AAPFVLRTIRAKYG
+456 
-470 NAENYLEKEYGLTPA
+470 
-485 RLMRLRRMYLE
+485 

>member
-1 MTGDFFLTNWFLE
+1 LTGDFFLTNWFLE

-199 VYQGGVSYQLLSND
+199 VYQGGVSYQLLSNET
-213 AAIAIYDAA
+213 AIAIYDAA

-231 GYNNGWFVMSILAG
+231 GYNNGWFIMSILAG
-245 GTNFRELGGYE
+245 GTNFLSAWLMTKNTPAANEE
-256 ADEGKH
+256 AAKST
-262 VKWGQIWRGIP
+262 KWMNYLFPIMSFIFCLNYNAAFAIYW
-273 TCKLTGEADRAKL
+273 TLTSVIMIIVN
-286 DALGLRLILDLR
+286 LILNKKFPR
-298 STEEARREPDYVP
+298 TEPAK
-311 DGARLVQICGL
+311 
-322 CAEDGRE
+322 ED
-329 ISFAPDDID
+329 A
-338 ALMKGRK
+338 
-345 ETPDGSFFVQTMY
+345 
-358 ERMLF
+358 
-363 GNKAFKELFRALE
+363 NK
-376 AGETPI
+376 
-382 LFHCSA
+382 
-388 GKDRT
+388 
-393 GVAAMLILL
+393 
-402 ALGASDET
+402 
-410 ICADYLQTNLCRK
+410 
-423 AEIEAR
+423 
-429 MAAHADEIAKDPRR
+429 
-443 ENFHRSAAGVSPE
+443 
-456 AAPFVLRTIRAKYG
+456 
-470 NAENYLEKEYGLTPA
+470 
-485 RLMRLRRMYLE
+485 

>member
-245 GTNFRELGGYE
+245 GTNFLSAWLMTKNTPAANEE
-256 ADEGKH
+256 AAKST
-262 VKWGQIWRGIP
+262 KWMNYLFPIMSFIFCLNYNAAFAIYW
-273 TCKLTGEADRAKL
+273 TLTSVIMIIVN
-286 DALGLRLILDLR
+286 LILNKKFPR
-298 STEEARREPDYVP
+298 TEPAKE
-311 DGARLVQICGL
+311 GA
-322 CAEDGRE
+322 D
-329 ISFAPDDID
+329 
-338 ALMKGRK
+338 K
-345 ETPDGSFFVQTMY
+345 
-358 ERMLF
+358 
-363 GNKAFKELFRALE
+363 
-376 AGETPI
+376 
-382 LFHCSA
+382 
-388 GKDRT
+388 
-393 GVAAMLILL
+393 
-402 ALGASDET
+402 
-410 ICADYLQTNLCRK
+410 
-423 AEIEAR
+423 
-429 MAAHADEIAKDPRR
+429 
-443 ENFHRSAAGVSPE
+443 
-456 AAPFVLRTIRAKYG
+456 
-470 NAENYLEKEYGLTPA
+470 
-485 RLMRLRRMYLE
+485 

>member
-21 LTCAISESGF
+21 LTCAISGSGF

-199 VYQGGVSYQLLSND
+199 VYQGGVSYQLLSNET
-213 AAIAIYDAA
+213 AIAIYDAA

-231 GYNNGWFVMSILAG
+231 GYNNGWFIMSILAG
-245 GTNFRELGGYE
+245 GTNFLSAWLMTKNTPAANEE
-256 ADEGKH
+256 AAKST
-262 VKWGQIWRGIP
+262 KWMNYLFPVMSFIFCLNYNAAFAIYW
-273 TCKLTGEADRAKL
+273 TLTSVIMIIVN
-286 DALGLRLILDLR
+286 LILNKKFPR
-298 STEEARREPDYVP
+298 TEPAK
-311 DGARLVQICGL
+311 
-322 CAEDGRE
+322 ED
-329 ISFAPDDID
+329 
-338 ALMKGRK
+338 
-345 ETPDGSFFVQTMY
+345 
-358 ERMLF
+358 
-363 GNKAFKELFRALE
+363 
-376 AGETPI
+376 
-382 LFHCSA
+382 
-388 GKDRT
+388 
-393 GVAAMLILL
+393 
-402 ALGASDET
+402 
-410 ICADYLQTNLCRK
+410 ADK
-423 AEIEAR
+423 
-429 MAAHADEIAKDPRR
+429 
-443 ENFHRSAAGVSPE
+443 
-456 AAPFVLRTIRAKYG
+456 
-470 NAENYLEKEYGLTPA
+470 
-485 RLMRLRRMYLE
+485 